1 MDSDGDYKPAPSSA
15 AAQSSPSVQAAL
27 TSLKVGG

>member
-1 MDSDGDYKPAPSSA
+1 MDSDGDDKPLASSA
-15 AAQSSPSVQAAL
+15 AAQSSPAVKASL